1 MSQLDHCLCNS
12 YFFCSSGHQEN
23 ICLVD
28 QNLMFFLGKFCS
40 QSGSQSMAF
49 KTCVNGVFIPHI
61 KASQLGTVVR
71 IILPFFFTTEWYL
84 LCHIFE
90 FGF

>member
-1 MSQLDHCLCNS
+1 MSQLDHCLCS
-12 YFFCSSGHQEN
+12 TYFFCSSGHQAN

-28 QNLMFFLGKFCS
+28 QNLMFSLRKFCS

-49 KTCVNGVFIPHI
+49 KTCVNGIFIPHI
-61 KASQLGTVVR
+61 KASQLGTMVK
-71 IILPFFFTTEWYL
+71 IILPFFLL